1 MALILGKEAARSDAL
16 LKGTFEEFMPSDDS
30 SGLWRDTIHNG
41 FEYLERV
48 GVDFDFN
55 MSRVPPRK
63 GPGPEVSAPLI
74 INGQLEIIFTPDYK
88 VYDGRFAN
96 NGWLQELPD
105 PMTRLTW
112 DNAALMSPAT
122 AEKLGVKSEDVVRLK
137 YESRE
142 LEAPVYVMPGQAD
155 GTVALPLGY
164 GRTAAGKVGGSEAE
178 GIPPVGFNAYLLRTS
193 KAMDFGAGLWVEPTG
208 RKHKLAT
215 AQEQFAIDTVGLAA
229 RLKRVPELVR
239 EATLAEYKKDPKFA
253 KQLVE
258 HPPLRSLWQEPSY
271 KGHRW
276 GMTIDL
282 SKCIGCGTC
291 VVACQAENN
300 IPVVGKERVLDGRQM
315 QWLRIDR
322 YFRGP
327 TANPRVAFQ
336 PVACQHCE
344 MAPCEEVCP
353 VAATVHSAEGLNVMV
368 YNRCVG
374 TRYCS
379 NNCPYKVRRFNFFN
393 YHKDLEDPANKV
405 AKMANNPDVTVRS
418 RGVMEKC
425 TYCVQRIERAK
436 IEAKNQRRPLADGQI
451 KTACQQACPTQAITF
466 GDLADAASAVAR
478 AAAADRAY
486 AMLAE
491 LNVKPRT
498 VYLARIRNPNPELEK
513 DYKEGAA
520 D

>member
-1 MALILGKEAARSDAL
+1 
-16 LKGTFEEFMPSDDS
+16 
-30 SGLWRDTIHNG
+30 
-41 FEYLERV
+41 
-48 GVDFDFN
+48 
-55 MSRVPPRK
+55 
-63 GPGPEVSAPLI
+63 
-74 INGQLEIIFTPDYK
+74 
-88 VYDGRFAN
+88 
-96 NGWLQELPD
+96 
-105 PMTRLTW
+105 MTRLTW

-137 YESRE
+137 YEGRE

-164 GRTAAGKVGGSEAE
+164 GRTAAGKVGGSLAD

-193 KAMDFGAGLWVEPTG
+193 KAMDFGTGLWVEPTG
-208 RKHKLAT
+208 RKHALAT
-215 AQEQFAIDTVGLAA
+215 AQEQFAIDAVGLAA

-253 KQLVE
+253 RKLVE
-258 HPPLRSLWQEPSY
+258 HPPLRSLWQPPGY
-271 KGHRW
+271 TGHRW

-300 IPVVGKERVLDGRQM
+300 IPVVGKERVLAGRQM

-327 TANPRVAFQ
+327 AASPQVVFQ

-344 MAPCEEVCP
+344 LAPCEEVCP

-379 NNCPYKVRRFNFFN
+379 NNCPYKVRRFNYFN
-393 YHKDLEDPANKV
+393 YHKDLEDPANEV

-436 IEAKNQRRPLADGQI
+436 IEAKNERRPLADGQI

-466 GDLADAASAVAR
+466 GDLADATSAVAHC
-478 AAAADRAY
+478 AAADRAY

-498 VYLARIRNPNPELEK
+498 AYLARIRNPNPELEK
-513 DYKEGAA
+513 DHKKGAT